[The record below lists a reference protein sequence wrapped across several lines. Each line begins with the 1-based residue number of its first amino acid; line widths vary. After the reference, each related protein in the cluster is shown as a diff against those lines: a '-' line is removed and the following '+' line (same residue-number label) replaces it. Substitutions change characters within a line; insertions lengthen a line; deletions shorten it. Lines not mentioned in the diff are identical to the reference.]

1 MNLKIIN
8 GLIDMDFTTW
18 EQENNNL
25 YAKAVETMARY
36 IIEELDIETIEDY
49 ENNFYE
55 IEDAASNWREWFEE
69 DDEELKDA
77 LVEKIAIA
85 KVVDKDCYGGGGW
98 EVERDFE
105 NDTRNKVKEIITN
118 N

>member
-1 MNLKIIN
+1 MKESLTI
-8 GLIDMDFTTW
+8 W
-18 EQENNNL
+18 AQENNNL

-36 IIEELDIETIEDY
+36 IIEELYIESLEDY
-49 ENNFYE
+49 EDNYYE
-55 IEDAASNWREWFEE
+55 IEDAASNWWREWL
-69 DDEELKDA
+69 DEELKDA
-77 LVEKIAIA
+77 LEEKIAVA

-118 N
+118 K

>member
-1 MNLKIIN
+1 MKERANS
-8 GLIDMDFTTW
+8 W
-18 EQENNNL
+18 EQENDRF
-25 YAKAVETMARY
+25 YAQAVETMAKY
-36 IIEELDIETIEDY
+36 IIEELYIESLEDY

-55 IEDAASNWREWFEE
+55 IEDAASNWREWFAE
-69 DDEELKDA
+69 DDEELIDA
-77 LVEKIAIA
+77 LEEKIAIA

-105 NDTRNKVKEIITN
+105 NDTREKIKEIIN

>member
-1 MNLKIIN
+1 MTN
-8 GLIDMDFTTW
+8 DTSFTMW
-18 EQENNNL
+18 AQENNKL
-25 YAKAVETMARY
+25 YAQAVETMAKY
-36 IIEELDIETIEDY
+36 IIEELDIESIEDY
-49 ENNFYE
+49 DDNYYE
-55 IEDAASNWREWFEE
+55 IEDAASNWREWL
-69 DDEELKDA
+69 DDDLVDA
-77 LVEKIAIA
+77 IEEKIAVA

>member
-1 MNLKIIN
+1 MANDTSLT
-8 GLIDMDFTTW
+8 MW
-18 EQENNNL
+18 VQENNKL
-25 YAKAVETMARY
+25 YAQAVETMAKY

-49 ENNFYE
+49 DDNYYE
-55 IEDAASNWREWFEE
+55 IEDAASNWREWLVK
-69 DDEELKDA
+69 DDEELIDA
-77 LVEKIAIA
+77 LEEKIVIA
-85 KVVDKDCYGGGGW
+85 NVIDKDCYGGGGW